1 MTGALLIG
9 RDEELAEI
17 HAFLRG
23 WSASPCALLLEG
35 EAGIGKTTLWRAGQ
49 EAAGKYLFRVLTA
62 HAGASESEL
71 PFTALGDLLEG
82 QVTGVLPDLPDPQ
95 RRALEIALLL
105 EDPGSTAPEPR
116 TIGTALLGA
125 FRQLARER
133 PLLVAIDDVQW
144 LDAASRDALEFVF
157 RRLSDEP
164 IALLLTRRGEPDE
177 PLPLGLGRAPAD
189 DVTRLRIG
197 PLSVGALGE
206 LLRTRLGLSWPR
218 PTLRRLA
225 DESGGNPFFAL
236 EFARTVQRRGLRVEP
251 GEPLPVPATL
261 QELVADRLVGL
272 PPRTHETL
280 LVVAL
285 ASDPT
290 VELLGCALEGDPWE
304 RLAPA
309 VQAEVVELEGDSIR
323 FTHPLVAS
331 VVKVSVDVGRRRDA
345 HRLLAEVVA
354 APEERGWHLAL
365 ATRTADA
372 EVAGWVEQAAATAAA
387 RGAPAAA
394 ASLLEHAWRLTPK
407 GACDAL
413 DRQVAAARLHRLAGD
428 AQRAEGLLHRAL
440 PEAPP
445 GIARARVLYEL
456 EESEFFTRG
465 ALQAVRRS
473 HEALRELE
481 RSPEG
486 GLALQA
492 SIHFNLALGLRG
504 TRDLSSA
511 RQHSEAAVELARRAE
526 DASVLAE
533 ATAVAAM
540 LQFDAGEPGSIA
552 LGRHALTIAGGPP
565 GLVTH
570 CLGHQLLWSGRFA
583 QARPL
588 FEELQREMSV
598 RGDTNEGVVR
608 WYLAN
613 LELRAGNW
621 RQACEHAESVSEL
634 AVQNGWVG
642 DSLLLHSSAQLAAYQ
657 GDLHAAVTRAHR
669 GVALAEA
676 EGSPFGRAVYGGV
689 LGLVELSRDDHR
701 TACAHLEA
709 ANEVLEAAGIRE
721 PGLLS
726 HAGAETRSRRSSG
739 PTSRHGRERCS
750 IPGKSSPARWIGP
763 GPCRWPFAAAVFCSA
778 PKKTFRLRSRS
789 SRSLW
794 RSTAARRTLTSSH
807 AHCSRS
813 EGRSDARSSGVPP
826 ANPLSAPRRSSEPR
840 RGGVG
845 REGAPRARPDRGTS
859 VKRRCTDAQGAEVRG
874 AGRGGPLE
882 QGDRSRPLRDA
893 EKCGHDPLPHLC
905 EARRP
910 LAYRARASTRAAGEQ
925 SVGIC
930 RLSPGLR
937 GA

>member
-721 PGLLS
+721 PGLALACGRGDAIEALLGTDEQARARALLDPWEELARSLDRPWPLS
-726 HAGAETRSRRSSG
+726 VALRCRGLLLGAEKDLPAALAVFEESLAQHRRAEDPYQLARTLLAFGGTQRRAKQRRAARESLERAEALFSNLGAAGWAEKARHELGRIGGRVSSG
-739 PTSRHGRERCS
+739 AALTPRER
-750 IPGKSSPARWIGP
+750 K
-763 GPCRWPFAAAVFCSA
+763 FAELVA
-778 PKKTFRLRSRS
+778 
-789 SRSLW
+789 
-794 RSTAARRTLTSSH
+794 
-807 AHCSRS
+807 
-813 EGRSDARSSGVPP
+813 EGRSNKEIAAALFVTPKSVGTILSRIYAKLGVHSRTEL
-826 ANPLSAPRRSSEPR
+826 AHLL
-840 RGGVG
+840 
-845 REGAPRARPDRGTS
+845 
-859 VKRRCTDAQGAEVRG
+859 AQ
-874 AGRGGPLE
+874 
-882 QGDRSRPLRDA
+882 
-893 EKCGHDPLPHLC
+893 
-905 EARRP
+905 
-910 LAYRARASTRAAGEQ
+910 RASK
-925 SVGIC
+925 V
-930 RLSPGLR
+930 
-937 GA
+937 

>member
-1 MTGALLIG
+1 M
-9 RDEELAEI
+9 
-17 HAFLRG
+17 
-23 WSASPCALLLEG
+23 
-35 EAGIGKTTLWRAGQ
+35 
-49 EAAGKYLFRVLTA
+49 
-62 HAGASESEL
+62 
-71 PFTALGDLLEG
+71 
-82 QVTGVLPDLPDPQ
+82 
-95 RRALEIALLL
+95 
-105 EDPGSTAPEPR
+105 
-116 TIGTALLGA
+116 
-125 FRQLARER
+125 
-133 PLLVAIDDVQW
+133 
-144 LDAASRDALEFVF
+144 
-157 RRLSDEP
+157 
-164 IALLLTRRGEPDE
+164 
-177 PLPLGLGRAPAD
+177 
-189 DVTRLRIG
+189 
-197 PLSVGALGE
+197 
-206 LLRTRLGLSWPR
+206 
-218 PTLRRLA
+218 
-225 DESGGNPFFAL
+225 
-236 EFARTVQRRGLRVEP
+236 
-251 GEPLPVPATL
+251 
-261 QELVADRLVGL
+261 
-272 PPRTHETL
+272 
-280 LVVAL
+280 
-285 ASDPT
+285 
-290 VELLGCALEGDPWE
+290 
-304 RLAPA
+304 
-309 VQAEVVELEGDSIR
+309 
-323 FTHPLVAS
+323 
-331 VVKVSVDVGRRRDA
+331 
-345 HRLLAEVVA
+345 
-354 APEERGWHLAL
+354 
-365 ATRTADA
+365 
-372 EVAGWVEQAAATAAA
+372 
-387 RGAPAAA
+387 
-394 ASLLEHAWRLTPK
+394 
-407 GACDAL
+407 
-413 DRQVAAARLHRLAGD
+413 
-428 AQRAEGLLHRAL
+428 HRAL

-721 PGLLS
+721 PGLALACGRGDAIEALLGTDEQARARALLAPWEELARSLDRPWPLS
-726 HAGAETRSRRSSG
+726 VALRCRGLLLGAEKDLPAALAVFEESLAQHRRAEDPYQLARTLLAFGGTQRRAKQRRAARESLERAEALFSNLGAAGWAEKARHELGRIGGRVSSG
-739 PTSRHGRERCS
+739 AALTPRER
-750 IPGKSSPARWIGP
+750 K
-763 GPCRWPFAAAVFCSA
+763 FAELVA
-778 PKKTFRLRSRS
+778 
-789 SRSLW
+789 
-794 RSTAARRTLTSSH
+794 
-807 AHCSRS
+807 
-813 EGRSDARSSGVPP
+813 EGRSNKEIAAALFVTPKSVGTILSRIYAKLGVHSRTEL
-826 ANPLSAPRRSSEPR
+826 AHLL
-840 RGGVG
+840 
-845 REGAPRARPDRGTS
+845 
-859 VKRRCTDAQGAEVRG
+859 AQ
-874 AGRGGPLE
+874 
-882 QGDRSRPLRDA
+882 
-893 EKCGHDPLPHLC
+893 
-905 EARRP
+905 
-910 LAYRARASTRAAGEQ
+910 RASK
-925 SVGIC
+925 V
-930 RLSPGLR
+930 
-937 GA
+937 